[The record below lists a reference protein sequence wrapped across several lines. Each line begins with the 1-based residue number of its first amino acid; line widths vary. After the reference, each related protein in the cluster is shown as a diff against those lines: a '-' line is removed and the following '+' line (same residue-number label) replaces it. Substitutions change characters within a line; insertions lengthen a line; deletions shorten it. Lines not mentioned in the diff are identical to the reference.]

1 MEKLNSQQS
10 ESKDIISELEKEKYI
25 LEATVEALKK
35 AQQDSSLSEEEQT
48 AKIMNLEQRIFELE
62 GELGQKVA
70 QLQELGELIEMKNK
84 EISEKSE

>member
-1 MEKLNSQQS
+1 M
-10 ESKDIISELEKEKYI
+10 ISELEKEKYI

>member
-1 MEKLNSQQS
+1 MGKLNSQQS
-10 ESKDIISELEKEKYI
+10 ESKDMISELEKEKYI